1 MKTKRLMFI
10 SALSGLVA
18 FAPAAFSQEKKDEPK
33 APERGKAAPGDRLKE
48 LAEQLN
54 LTDEQKEK
62 LKPIVQEEVEKLKA
76 LREDATLSRQ
86 DKVAKF
92 REIQEGAQAK
102 IKAIL
107 TPEQQEKMDKL
118 REKAK
123 ENFKKRKEKQQ

>member
-10 SALSGLVA
+10 GALAGFVA
-18 FAPAAFSQEKKDEPK
+18 FGPAAFAQEKKDAPK

-62 LKPIVQEEVEKLKA
+62 LKPIVQEQAEKLKA
-76 LREDATLSRQ
+76 LREDTTLSQQ
-86 DKVAKF
+86 DKIAKF
-92 REIQEGAQAK
+92 REIQQAGQEK

-107 TPEQQEKMDKL
+107 TPEQQQKMDKL
-118 REKAK
+118 REQAK